1 MLDSFGYGS
10 FMSRQARI
18 DVTGA
23 LHHVICLF
31 SNQRLVVKEN
41 W

>member
-1 MLDSFGYGS
+1 MLTSFSYGS

-18 DVTGA
+18 DAPGA

-31 SNQRLVVKEN
+31 NNQRFVVKEN